1 MKIQVFTVN
10 PFGENTYILWN
21 ESSKNAAIID
31 PGCCNSR
38 ERDAIKNFIAKE
50 GLNIQH
56 LLNTHMHIDHSA
68 GNHFIEKEYG
78 VKTTCNNGDQSLADI
93 AVEQAQ
99 MFGFPYDGGRI
110 TICNNVADG
119 DILKVADRECLVL
132 QVPGHSKGL
141 VAYYFPTEGVVF
153 SGDALF
159 KMSIGRTDLPG
170 GDYQELIESIEEKLL
185 TLPRETVVLTGH
197 GPSTTIG
204 FEQTNNPYL

>member
-10 PFGENTYILWN
+10 PFGENTYVLWS
-21 ESSKNAAIID
+21 EASKNAAIID
-31 PGCCNSR
+31 PGCCNDR

-68 GNHFIEKEYG
+68 GNSFIEKEYN
-78 VKTTCNNGDQSLADI
+78 VKTTCNTGDQSLADM
-93 AVEQAQ
+93 ATQQAQ
-99 MFGFPYDGGRI
+99 MFGFPYDGGKI
-110 TICNNVADG
+110 TISNNVVDG
-119 DILKVADRECLVL
+119 DTLSIADCECKVLHI
-132 QVPGHSKGL
+132 PGHSKGH
-141 VAYYFPTEGVVF
+141 VAYYFPAEGVVF

-170 GDYQELIESIEEKLL
+170 GDYRELIKSIEEKLF
-185 TLPRETVVLTGH
+185 TLPGNTVVLTGH

-204 FEQTNNPYL
+204 YEQTNNPYL